1 MITIK
6 EQFMENCNTNR
17 SEMKASINGEN
28 IDAEGYVLSDNSQ
41 VIKLINR
48 REFSYHNF
56 IRNS

>member
-1 MITIK
+1 MD
-6 EQFMENCNTNR
+6 NCNTNR

-48 REFSYHNF
+48 RVFSYHNF
-56 IRNS
+56 IKNA